1 MKYPHIKAL
10 FNNNHANYHQAY
22 HLNKLAI
29 IFSSLSQ

>member
-10 FNNNHANYHQAY
+10 FNNNNANYHQAY